1 MELRRVQRTT
11 DGTFFITLPKRWMQK
26 VRLDKGSLVRV
37 NEHENSMLTINPY
50 SESERE
56 VEAIV
61 LEPSPMIDRLIGEN
75 YLLGADVIEV
85 RSSKVISTELRNK
98 VKAIIK
104 KFVGLEI
111 VEEDSKKIVIQCLL
125 EPSTVIPEKI
135 LRRIHLISLEM
146 EKDALDSLITLNIE
160 LAKNVIERDEEVD
173 RLYFLI
179 VRLVRAALTYPSL
192 GEKLSITP
200 IECLDNRLLAS
211 LIEHFADYATS
222 IGTVATSPM
231 DKALQKDI
239 QIIFSKVS
247 ESVYTTYKDA
257 FTAYIK
263 RDLSLAEHVTECCH
277 VIKVDI
283 AKIEEQLLFLEKEA
297 RERLTSVM
305 IALNSMCEVCIDIAD
320 LA

>member
-1 MELRRVQRTT
+1 MQR
-11 DGTFFITLPKRWMQK
+11 
-26 VRLDKGSLVRV
+26 VRLDKGSLVQV

-98 VKAIIK
+98 VKASIK

-146 EKDALDSLITLNIE
+146 EKDALDSLITSNIE
-160 LAKNVIERDEEVD
+160 LAKTVIERDEEVD

-222 IGTVATSPM
+222 IGTVAASPM
-231 DKALQKDI
+231 EQALQNDI
-239 QIIFSKVS
+239 QTIFSQVN
-247 ESVYTTYKDA
+247 ESVYIIYTDA

-263 RDLSLAEHVTECCH
+263 RDLSQAERVTECCH
-277 VIKVDI
+277 VIKTDI
-283 AKIEEQLLFLEKEA
+283 AKIEEQLLFLEKET